1 MQDTFLEINV
11 MKSLLRYLLVC
22 QVLLISVPVSADQI
36 KLYLDNTRTK
46 HLMVEQQDCSVHKS
60 EDGRITLG
68 FKFGNLLFGAGPE
81 ISFGKKTGIDWDHTV
96 QGLIARYQ
104 ELCARFN
111 TGSITKQEYDE
122 RLVKIETIEKEAY
135 DLYQEFLKKKSLRK
149 QDAFDE
155 LDRETNKS
163 ESIKKSY
170 DRINSKINT
179 SYLGE

>member
-1 MQDTFLEINV
+1 MP
-11 MKSLLRYLLVC
+11 SLLKYFLACFLLLVS
-22 QVLLISVPVSADQI
+22 IPVSADQI

-46 HLMVEQQDCSVHKS
+46 HIMVEQQDCSVHKS

-68 FKFGNLLFGAGPE
+68 FKIGTLLFGAGPE
-81 ISFGKKTGIDWDHTV
+81 ISFGKKIGIDWDQTV
-96 QGLIARYQ
+96 QGLIVRYQ

-111 TGSITKQEYDE
+111 TGSISKQEYEE
-122 RLVKIETIEKEAY
+122 RLAKIETIEKEAY
-135 DLYQEFLKKKSLRK
+135 ELYQEFLKKKARRK

-155 LDRETNKS
+155 LDRETRNS
-163 ESIKKSY
+163 ESIKKAY

>member
-1 MQDTFLEINV
+1 MLPHIKFILAGLVIF
-11 MKSLLRYLLVC
+11 MPSLVY
-22 QVLLISVPVSADQI
+22 ADQI

-46 HLMVEQQDCSVHKS
+46 HIMVEQQDCSVHKS

-68 FKFGNLLFGAGPE
+68 FKVGNFLFGAGPE
-81 ISFGKKTGIDWDHTV
+81 ISFGKKTGIDWDQTV
-96 QGLIARYQ
+96 QGLIVRYQ

-111 TGSITKQEYDE
+111 TGSISKQEYEE
-122 RLVKIETIEKEAY
+122 RLAKIETIEKDAY
-135 DLYQEFLKKKSLRK
+135 DLYQEFLKKKTRRK

-155 LDRETNKS
+155 LDRETRNS
-163 ESIKKSY
+163 ESIKKAY

>member
-1 MQDTFLEINV
+1 MLPHIKFILAGLVIF
-11 MKSLLRYLLVC
+11 MPSLVY
-22 QVLLISVPVSADQI
+22 ADQI

-46 HLMVEQQDCSVHKS
+46 HIMVEQQDCSVHKS

-68 FKFGNLLFGAGPE
+68 FKVGNFLFGAGPE

-122 RLVKIETIEKEAY
+122 RMAKIETIEEEAY
-135 DLYQEFLKKKSLRK
+135 DLYQKFLKKKSKRK

-155 LDRETNKS
+155 LDRETRNSK
-163 ESIKKSY
+163 SIKNAY
-170 DRINSKINT
+170 DRISRKINT
-179 SYLGE
+179 VYLGE

>member
-1 MQDTFLEINV
+1 MLSQIKFL
-11 MKSLLRYLLVC
+11 LAGLVIFMPA
-22 QVLLISVPVSADQI
+22 LVSADQI

-46 HLMVEQQDCSVHKS
+46 HIMVEQQDCSVHKS

-68 FKFGNLLFGAGPE
+68 FKVGNFLFGAGPE
-81 ISFGKKTGIDWDHTV
+81 ISFGKKTGIDWDQTV
-96 QGLIARYQ
+96 QGLIVRYQ

-111 TGSITKQEYDE
+111 TGSISKQEYEE
-122 RLVKIETIEKEAY
+122 RLAKIENIEKEAY
-135 DLYQEFLKKKSLRK
+135 ELYQEFLRKKARRK

-155 LDRETNKS
+155 LDRETHNS
-163 ESIKKSY
+163 ESIKKAY

>member
-1 MQDTFLEINV
+1 MP
-11 MKSLLRYLLVC
+11 SLLRYLLVC
-22 QVLLISVPVSADQI
+22 QILLTSVPVSANQI

-111 TGSITKQEYDE
+111 TGSISKQEYDE
-122 RLVKIETIEKEAY
+122 RLGKIEGIEKEAY
-135 DLYQEFLKKKSLRK
+135 DLYQKFSAKKARK
-149 QDAFDE
+149 KEDMFDE
-155 LDRETNKS
+155 LDRNAKEMNAVKS
-163 ESIKKSY
+163 SL
-170 DRINSKINT
+170 DRINRR
-179 SYLGE
+179 LELE

>member
-1 MQDTFLEINV
+1 MLPHIKFILAGLVIF
-11 MKSLLRYLLVC
+11 MPSLVY
-22 QVLLISVPVSADQI
+22 ADQI

-46 HLMVEQQDCSVHKS
+46 HIMVEQQDCSVHKS

-68 FKFGNLLFGAGPE
+68 FKVGNFLFGAGPE
-81 ISFGKKTGIDWDHTV
+81 ISFGKKTGIDWDQTV
-96 QGLIARYQ
+96 QGLIVRYQ

-111 TGSITKQEYDE
+111 TGSISKQEYEE
-122 RLVKIETIEKEAY
+122 RLAKIETIEEEAY
-135 DLYQEFLKKKSLRK
+135 ELYQEFLKKKARRK

-155 LDRETNKS
+155 LDRETRNS
-163 ESIKKSY
+163 ESIKKAY

>member
-1 MQDTFLEINV
+1 MP
-11 MKSLLRYLLVC
+11 SLLKYFLACFLLLVS
-22 QVLLISVPVSADQI
+22 IPVSADQI

-46 HLMVEQQDCSVHKS
+46 HIMVEQQDCSVHKS

-68 FKFGNLLFGAGPE
+68 FKIGTLLFGAGPE

-122 RLVKIETIEKEAY
+122 RMAKIETIEEEAF
-135 DLYQEFLKKKSLRK
+135 DLYQKFLKKKSKRK
-149 QDAFDE
+149 QDTFDE
-155 LDRETNKS
+155 LDRETRNSK
-163 ESIKKSY
+163 SIKNAY
-170 DRINSKINT
+170 DRINRKINT
-179 SYLGE
+179 VYLGE

>member
-1 MQDTFLEINV
+1 ML
-11 MKSLLRYLLVC
+11 SLTKLLLVS
-22 QVLLISVPVSADQI
+22 LMIFAPALVSADQI
-36 KLYLDNTRTK
+36 KLYLDNTRAK
-46 HLMVEQQDCSVHKS
+46 HIMVEQQDCSVHKS

-68 FKFGNLLFGAGPE
+68 FKIGTLLFGAGPE

-111 TGSITKQEYDE
+111 TGSITKQEYEE
-122 RLVKIETIEKEAY
+122 RLAKIETIEKDAY
-135 DLYQEFLKKKSLRK
+135 DLYQEFLKKKTRRK

-155 LDRETNKS
+155 LDRETRNS
-163 ESIKKSY
+163 ESIKKAY